1 MAENGDL
8 CDFIVHSGIFSEK
21 LARTYFHQIISGL
34 ECLHKNNIAHR
45 DMKPEN
51 LLFDNNFNL
60 KIADFGFST
69 HMDRKL
75 QTHCGTAK
83 YMAPEILS
91 RKPYS
96 KPYSG
101 ASVDLFATGVILLL
115 MLTNYYPFQSALF
128 NEQFYRNSEEFWKNL
143 GKKLPFSISE
153 DFKDLI
159 NGILAYDPDKRLNLD
174 QIKEHPWFIGPCATG
189 EEIQI
194 EFTERTEKVNLV
206 KMKKRGEMALLK
218 MNKKIQK

>member
-75 QTHCGTAK
+75 QTYCGTK
-83 YMAPEILS
+83 IYMAPEILTH
-91 RKPYS
+91 

-101 ASVDLFATGVILLL
+101 VSVDLFAAGVILLN
-115 MLTNYYPFQSALF
+115 MLTGFCHYQSFQRPPFT
-128 NEQFYRNSEEFWKNL
+128 EQFYANSEEFWKHL
-143 GKKLPFSISE
+143 GTKLPFSISE

-159 NGILAYDPDKRLNLD
+159 NGILAYYPDNRLNLD

-189 EEIQI
+189 EEIKI
-194 EFTERTEKVNLV
+194 EFTERYEKVNLA
-206 KMKKRGEMALLK
+206 KMKKRGEK
-218 MNKKIQK
+218 D